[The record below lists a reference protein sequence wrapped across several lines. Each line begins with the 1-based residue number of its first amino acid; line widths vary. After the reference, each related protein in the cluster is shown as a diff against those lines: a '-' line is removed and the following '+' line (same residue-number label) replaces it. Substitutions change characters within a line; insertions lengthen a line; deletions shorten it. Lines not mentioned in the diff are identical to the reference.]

1 MLPPARGLSLWHLPS
16 VRSGLSHRLLVIT
29 IAQFQGAA
37 RSSKILVPTR
47 LILPCRQLRS
57 VMRTLS
63 LVARIDGG
71 DYGRFCT

>member
-1 MLPPARGLSLWHLPS
+1 MLPPARSLSLWHLPS
-16 VRSGLSHRLLVIT
+16 VRSGLSHRQLVIT

-37 RSSKILVPTR
+37 RSSKNPCPHR